1 MPIAGPPPNPAV
13 PGAPTWQ
20 EVVNWLFEPNNS
32 PKNRLY
38 FSLLI
43 EQAGL
48 QSAQAQLVITAG
60 TYLATNAA
68 GFLGGAAGVPTAAVT
83 DRVTLLET
91 AERTNMLSQLLNA
104 WNPAWPAAGGVAPQP
119 SDISLIRFLRNYIG
133 DPTGLNIAAG
143 AAFPPTANSY
153 ALYVPVMA
161 YDGMLGTRQK
171 FRLLRYLPPVA
182 LSPLGGGAWLQ
193 PGVTLLLD
201 LMTMGA
207 HFVVI
212 HAAPNLPGGLGYAPA
227 SFFDLFNTH
236 LGGQS
241 RAALTHSHYSGAGG
255 LTNIGAA
262 LTFPGLVNAETAP
275 IPCPYICAFL
285 TGRTAYAAL
294 GNPYNTFFQL
304 EGWPTTGITNLPGR
318 HGADYAAHTASLWNI
333 STYGASL
340 YSEKRGTTVFLAPQT
355 WNPAPQAGTIMM
367 PYAGAGTPQGWLDT
381 SLIRT

>member
-1 MPIAGPPPNPAV
+1 MPIAGPVFGGWNN
-13 PGAPTWQ
+13 
-20 EVVNWLFEPNNS
+20 VVDDLFS
-32 PKNRLY
+32 PRNRLY
-38 FSLLI
+38 FNLLI

-48 QSAQAQLVITAG
+48 QSAQAQSVITAG
-60 TYLATNAA
+60 TYLGTNA
-68 GFLGGAAGVPTAAVT
+68 GGGAFPAPGGGGVPNAVVT
-83 DRVTLLET
+83 DRVTLLQT
-91 AERTNMLSQLLNA
+91 AERTNMLSQLLNV
-104 WNPAWPAAGGVAPQP
+104 WDPASAAAGGPAPQP

-133 DPTGLNIAAG
+133 DPTGGNIAAG
-143 AAFPPTANSY
+143 AAFPPMANAY
-153 ALYVPVMA
+153 ELYLPVVA
-161 YDGMLGTRQK
+161 YDGMLATRQK
-171 FRLLRYLPPVA
+171 LRLLNYLPVA
-182 LSPLGGGAWLQ
+182 LSAPGGGAWLL

-201 LMTMGA
+201 LLAIGA
-207 HFVVI
+207 HVVVI

-227 SFFDLFNTH
+227 SFFDLFNAQ
-236 LGGQS
+236 LGAQS
-241 RAALTHSHYSGAGG
+241 RAALTHSHYTGAWG